1 MERDA
6 YGRSEHGTGSPLQ
19 GADTE
24 NLLPFRDLLGIIRRR
39 LWVILTVTTLLV
51 AAAVGISFLLT
62 PKYEAS
68 TRILVGQKQG
78 TANSYSLGSDVQGL
92 QQLTQTLA
100 TVASGR
106 PIAEAVIEQQ
116 KLSVDP
122 ETFQDRLD
130 VQQIPETQVVQI
142 AYEDS
147 DPERARRI
155 ANALGDVFSERI
167 SEVSPEAS
175 GVTATVYE
183 RAALPAEPTSPN
195 IPLNVLLALA
205 LGLVLGTVLTL
216 LLDYLDDSWRSSEEV
231 EQFTGVPT
239 FGMIPEFE
247 VPKGKRY

>member
-6 YGRSEHGTGSPLQ
+6 YGRPEHGAGPPLQ
-19 GADTE
+19 GADIE

-39 LWVILTVTTLLV
+39 LWVILTVTILLV
-51 AAAVGISFLLT
+51 AAAIGISLLLT
-62 PKYEAS
+62 PKYKAS

-78 TANSYSLGSDVQGL
+78 TANAYSLGSDVQGL

-100 TVASGR
+100 TAASSR
-106 PIAEAVIEQQ
+106 PIAEAVIKQQ

-122 ETFQDRLD
+122 ETFKDRLD
-130 VQQIPETQVVQI
+130 VQQVPDTQFVQI

-147 DPERARRI
+147 NPERARRI
-155 ANALGDVFSERI
+155 ANTVGDVFSKRI

-175 GVTATVYE
+175 GVTATVWE
-183 RAALPAEPTSPN
+183 PAALPEKPTSPN

-205 LGLVLGTVLTL
+205 LGLALGTVLAL

-231 EQFTGVPT
+231 EQATGVPT

-247 VPKGKRY
+247 VPKGKRE